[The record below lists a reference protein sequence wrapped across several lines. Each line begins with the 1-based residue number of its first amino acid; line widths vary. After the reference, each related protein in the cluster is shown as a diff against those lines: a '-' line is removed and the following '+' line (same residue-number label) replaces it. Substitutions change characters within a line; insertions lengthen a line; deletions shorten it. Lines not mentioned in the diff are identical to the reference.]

1 VPGVSTEVKVGL
13 FVMVGIAILAYMTIR
28 LGDFKFGEPKGYEIW
43 AVFDHA
49 TGLKKGAPVEM
60 AGIQIGKVERISL
73 FENRAR
79 VSMRVAAT
87 VALPAD
93 SAAYI
98 RTRGVLGDKYISME
112 AGSSGA
118 PKLENGQEL
127 VKARVPTDLD
137 EVMSKIGS
145 IAADVKDLTSSLKV
159 SLGSPESQQN
169 ISESLANIKQITAA
183 LKDVVGDNQARLN
196 NVIVNLENFSKDM
209 SQFSGQNKEALS
221 ETIQNFRMI
230 SGQLDRTIT
239 ALTSVSEKIDQG
251 KGTIGALVNERDTI
265 DNLNKTLA
273 SLKDISK
280 KINEGQGSLGKLV
293 NDDTTVTKIDEAL
306 TGINDYLARGDAWR
320 TYIDYRGD
328 YLTRDSALRSTFN
341 VRLQPKADKFYIL
354 GITTDP
360 IGRRTEKETTVTHHQ
375 GGATWEERTKTVT
388 IDKDA
393 LKFNAQIGK
402 RFYDVSLR
410 AGIFESTGGVGFDY
424 HMLNDNLTFTFE
436 AYDFRQDENPRLK
449 LNVDYHFWKYF
460 YLTAGWFDPLSEYD
474 HDQLMVGAG
483 VRFYDDDLK
492 WLLTSAPTP

>member
-1 VPGVSTEVKVGL
+1 MPGVSTEVKVGL

-73 FENRAR
+73 YDHRAR
-79 VSMRVAAT
+79 VSMRIAAT
-87 VALPAD
+87 VALSAD

-98 RTRGVLGDKYISME
+98 RTRGVLGDKYISVE
-112 AGSSGA
+112 AGSTGA
-118 PKLENGQEL
+118 PNLKNGQEL

-145 IAADVKDLTSSLKV
+145 IAADVKDLTGSLKV
-159 SLGSPESQQN
+159 SLGSPESQRN
-169 ISESLANIKQITAA
+169 ISESLANIKEITAA
-183 LKDVVGDNQARLN
+183 LKGVVGDNQARLN

-221 ETIQNFRMI
+221 ETIQNFRVI

-239 ALTSVSEKIDQG
+239 ALTSVTEKIDAGQ
-251 KGTIGALVNERDTI
+251 GTIGALVNERDTI
-265 DNLNKTLA
+265 DNLNRTLA
-273 SLKDISK
+273 SLKDISR
-280 KINEGQGSLGKLV
+280 KINEGKGSLGKLV

-306 TGINDYLARGDAWR
+306 TGINDYLGRADAWR
-320 TYIDYRGD
+320 TYIDYRGE
-328 YLTRDSALRSTFN
+328 YMTRDSALRNTFN

-388 IDKDA
+388 VDKDA

-424 HMLNDNLTFTFE
+424 HMLNDNLVFTFE
-436 AYDFRQDENPRLK
+436 AYDFRQDENPRLR

-474 HDQLMVGAG
+474 HDQFTVGAG
-483 VRFYDDDLK
+483 VKFYDDDLK
-492 WLLTSAPTP
+492 FLLSSAPK

>member
-1 VPGVSTEVKVGL
+1 MPGVSTEVKVGL

-28 LGDFKFGEPKGYEIW
+28 LGDFKFGETKGYEIW

-49 TGLKKGAPVEM
+49 TGLKKAAPVEM

-73 FENRAR
+73 YENRAR
-79 VSMRVAAT
+79 VTMRISAD
-87 VALPAD
+87 VALPVD
-93 SAAYI
+93 TAANI
-98 RTRGVLGDKYISME
+98 RTRGVLGDKYISLDP
-112 AGSSGA
+112 GTPGA
-118 PKLENGQEL
+118 PTLKNGQEL
-127 VKARVPTDLD
+127 TKARVPTDLE

-145 IAADVKDLTSSLKV
+145 IASDVKDLTSSLRV
-159 SLGSPESQQN
+159 SLGSPESQHN
-169 ISESLANIKQITAA
+169 ISESLANIKEITAA
-183 LKDVVGDNQARLN
+183 LKDVVADNQNRLN
-196 NVIVNLENFSKDM
+196 NVIVNLENFSRDM
-209 SQFSGQNKEALS
+209 SQLSGDNKEALS
-221 ETIQNFRMI
+221 ETIRNFRAI

-239 ALTSVSEKIDQG
+239 ALSSVSEKIDQG

-273 SLKDISK
+273 SLKDISR
-280 KINEGQGSLGKLV
+280 KINDGQGSLGKLV

-306 TGINDYLARGDAWR
+306 TGINDYLGRADAWR
-320 TYIDYRGD
+320 TYIDYRGE
-328 YLTRDSALRSTFN
+328 YLTRDAALRSTLN

-354 GITTDP
+354 GVTTDP
-360 IGRRTEKETTVTHHQ
+360 VGRRTEKETTTTHYQ
-375 GGATWEERTKTVT
+375 GGTSWEEREKVITV
-388 IDKDA
+388 DKDE

-410 AGIFESTGGVGFDY
+410 AGLFESTGGVGFDY
-424 HMLNDNLTFTFE
+424 HMFDDNLTFTVE

-474 HDQLMVGAG
+474 HDQLMVGGG

-492 WLLTSAPTP
+492 WLLTNAPTP